1 MNRSL
6 TLKSTAALGLLLGAL
21 ACQDDTLLR
30 PATLIP
36 VDPQF
41 VVYVSMGNSITA
53 GFQSG
58 GINDSTQVQ
67 SYANL
72 IAGSMHTP
80 FFMPLLNRPG
90 CPAPFTNIF
99 TQTRVS
105 AVPCAFRKTQPVPPP
120 FINDVA
126 VPGAEVIDAIANL
139 DPSSNANAL
148 TTLFLGGLTQTQMM
162 DRAHPTF
169 VSVWLGNNEVLGAL
183 EASDTTGLPSA
194 TTFHSRYAAVL
205 DSITKTGAK
214 AVLMGVGL
222 GDSFPLPFFSRGT
235 TYFGAKLQNA
245 LPPTFTVLP
254 NCAPPRGDSVWIGFP
269 TGGALLAAAA
279 GGAPVTLDCADTT
292 QAIQPAELVK
302 IIGSALAYNQAIAGE
317 ATARNWAYV
326 DMNAMM
332 DSMRAVANAVRAFP
346 LFGQPCSVNPFGTA
360 FSCDGL
366 HPSGTT
372 HKLIANRVIQAINAQ
387 YGTHLGAVR

>member
-1 MNRSL
+1 MHRSITL
-6 TLKSTAALGLLLGAL
+6 TATAALGLLLGVF
-21 ACQDDTLLR
+21 ACQDDSLLR
-30 PATLIP
+30 PASITP
-36 VDPQF
+36 VAPLFDR
-41 VVYVSMGNSITA
+41 YVSMGNSITS

-72 IAGSMHTP
+72 VAGQMHTP

-99 TQTRVS
+99 TQTRLS
-105 AVPCAFRKTQPVPPP
+105 AAPCAFRKQQPVPPP
-120 FINDVA
+120 FISDVA
-126 VPGAEVIDAIANL
+126 VPGAEVLDAISNL

-162 DRAHPTF
+162 ERAHPTF

-183 EASDTTGLPSA
+183 EAYDTTGLPSV
-194 TTFHSRYAAVL
+194 TTFHARYSAVL
-205 DSITKTGAK
+205 DSIKATGAE

-222 GDSFPLPFFSRGT
+222 GDSFPVPFFSRGT
-235 TYFGAKLQNA
+235 TYFGAKLQNL

-254 NCAPPRGDSVWIGFP
+254 NCAPPRGDSVWIAFP
-269 TGGALLAAAA
+269 VGGALLAASA
-279 GGAPVTLDCADTT
+279 GGPVTLDCADTT
-292 QAIQPAELVK
+292 VAIQPAELVK
-302 IIGSALAYNQAIAGE
+302 IVGTAFAYNQAIAGE

-326 DMNAMM
+326 DVNAAM
-332 DSMRAVANAVRAFP
+332 DSMRAVAGAVRALP
-346 LFGQPCSVNPFGTA
+346 AFGQPCSTNPFGTA

-366 HPSGTT
+366 HPSATT
-372 HKLIANRVIQAINAQ
+372 HKLIANKVLQAINAK
-387 YGTHLGAVR
+387 YGTHLGTVR

>member
-1 MNRSL
+1 MHRSTSL
-6 TLKSTAALGLLLGAL
+6 IGTAALGLLLGVL

-30 PATLIP
+30 PLTLTP

-41 VVYVSMGNSITA
+41 ARYVSMGNSITA

-72 IAGSMHTP
+72 IAGQMHTP

-90 CPAPFTNIF
+90 CPAPFTNVF

-105 AVPCAFRKTQPVPPP
+105 AVPCAVRNQQPVPPP

-126 VPGAEVIDAIANL
+126 VPGAEVIDAITNL

-183 EASDTTGLPSA
+183 TTSDTTGLPSVA
-194 TTFHSRYAAVL
+194 TFHARYAAVL
-205 DSITKTGAK
+205 DSIDRTGAK

-245 LPPTFTVLP
+245 LPPTFIVLP
-254 NCAPPRGDSVWIGFP
+254 NCAPPRGDSVWIAFP
-269 TGGALLAAAA
+269 TGGALLAASA
-279 GGAPVTLDCADTT
+279 GGPVTLDCADTT
-292 QAIQPAELVK
+292 LAIQPAELVK
-302 IIGSALAYNQAIAGE
+302 IVGTAFAYNQAIAGE

-326 DMNAMM
+326 DVNGAM

-346 LFGQPCSVNPFGTA
+346 LFGQPCSLNPFGTA

-366 HPSGTT
+366 HPSATT
-372 HKLIANRVIQAINAQ
+372 HKLIANKVIQAINAK

>member
-1 MNRSL
+1 MHRSTSL
-6 TLKSTAALGLLLGAL
+6 IGTAALGLLLGAL
-21 ACQDDTLLR
+21 ACQDDTLLQ
-30 PATLIP
+30 PANLVP
-36 VDPQF
+36 VDAQF
-41 VVYVSMGNSITA
+41 ARYVSMGNSITA

-58 GINDSTQVQ
+58 GINDSTQLQ

-72 IAGSMHTP
+72 IAGQMHTP

-105 AVPCAFRKTQPVPPP
+105 AVPCAFRKQQPVPPP

-126 VPGAEVIDAIANL
+126 VPGAEVIDAISNL

-162 DRAHPTF
+162 DRVHPTF

-183 EASDTTGLPSA
+183 EASDTTGLPSVA
-194 TTFHSRYAAVL
+194 TFHARYSAVL
-205 DSITKTGAK
+205 DSIAATGAK
-214 AVLMGVGL
+214 AILMGVGL
-222 GDSFPLPFFSRGT
+222 GDSFPVPFFSRGT

-254 NCAPPRGDSVWIGFP
+254 NCAPPRGDSVWVGFP

-279 GGAPVTLDCADTT
+279 GGTPVTLDCADTA

-302 IIGSALAYNQAIAGE
+302 IIGTGLGYNQAIAGE

-326 DMNAMM
+326 DMNGAL
-332 DSMRAVANAVRAFP
+332 DSVRAVANAVRAFP

-360 FSCDGL
+360 FSCDGI
-366 HPSGTT
+366 HPSAATQ
-372 HKLIANRVIQAINAQ
+372 KLIANKVLQAINAK
-387 YGTHLGAVR
+387 YGTHLAAVR

>member
-1 MNRSL
+1 
-6 TLKSTAALGLLLGAL
+6 
-21 ACQDDTLLR
+21 
-30 PATLIP
+30 
-36 VDPQF
+36 
-41 VVYVSMGNSITA
+41 
-53 GFQSG
+53 
-58 GINDSTQVQ
+58 
-67 SYANL
+67 
-72 IAGSMHTP
+72 MHTP

-99 TQTRVS
+99 TQTRLS

-126 VPGAEVIDAIANL
+126 VPGAEVIDAIYNL

-162 DRAHPTF
+162 ERAHPTF

-183 EASDTTGLPSA
+183 TASDTTGLPSA
-194 TTFHSRYAAVL
+194 TTFHSRYAAAL
-205 DSITKTGAK
+205 DSIAKTGAK

-245 LPPTFTVLP
+245 LPPTFTVLL

-302 IIGSALAYNQAIAGE
+302 IIGSAFAYNQAIAGE

-326 DMNAMM
+326 DVNGAM
-332 DSMRAVANAVRAFP
+332 DSMRAVASAVRAFP
-346 LFGQPCSVNPFGTA
+346 LFGQACSVNPFGTA

-366 HPSGTT
+366 HPSATT
-372 HKLIANRVIQAINAQ
+372 HKLIANKVIQAINAK
-387 YGTHLGAVR
+387 YGTHLAAIP

>member
-41 VVYVSMGNSITA
+41 AVYVSMGNSITA

-126 VPGAEVIDAIANL
+126 VPGAEVMDAISNL

-162 DRAHPTF
+162 QRAHATF

-183 EASDTTGLPSA
+183 DAYDTTGLPSVA
-194 TTFHSRYAAVL
+194 TFHARYAAVL
-205 DSITKTGAK
+205 DSIAATGAK
-214 AVLMGVGL
+214 AILMGVGL

-254 NCAPPRGDSVWIGFP
+254 NCAPPRGDSVFIEFP
-269 TGGALLAAAA
+269 VGGALLAAAA

-292 QAIQPAELVK
+292 QALQPAELVK

-326 DMNAMM
+326 DMNAAM
-332 DSMRAVANAVRAFP
+332 DSMRAVAGAVRAFP
-346 LFGQPCSVNPFGTA
+346 AFGQPCSTNPFGTA
-360 FSCDGL
+360 FTCDGL
-366 HPSGTT
+366 HPSATT
-372 HKLIANRVIQAINAQ
+372 HKLIANKVIQAINAK